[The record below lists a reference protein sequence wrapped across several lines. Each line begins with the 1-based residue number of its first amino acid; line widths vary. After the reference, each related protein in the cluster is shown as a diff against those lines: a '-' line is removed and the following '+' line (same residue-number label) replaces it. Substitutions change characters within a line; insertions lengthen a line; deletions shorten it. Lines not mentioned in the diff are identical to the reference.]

1 MQNPKKRKRMQENSF
16 YTKTELLLGEDSIN
30 KLKNASVAV
39 VGLGGVGSY
48 AAEAVVRCGVGNI
61 TLIDKDIVD
70 ITNTNRQLYA
80 LNSTIGEEKSTVAK
94 KRCLD
99 INPECEVTAVTA
111 NISREI
117 IPVILSGNYD
127 YVIDAIDD
135 VNAKVDLIRYA
146 YEKNIPII
154 TSMGMGNKTDISKI
168 SLAHIEKTS
177 VCPLARVMRK
187 RLKDEGI
194 KKIMCVYSTEEPLVR
209 LPKPSSVVFVP
220 AAAGLMMAQHVVM
233 SIVNK

>member
-1 MQNPKKRKRMQENSF
+1 MHTDSF
-16 YTKTELLLGEDSIN
+16 YTKTELLLGSESLE

-48 AAEAVVRCGVGNI
+48 AAEAIARCGVGNI
-61 TLIDKDIVD
+61 TLIDKDTVD

-80 LNSTIGEEKSTVAK
+80 LNSTVGMEKSQVAK
-94 KRCLD
+94 ERCLD
-99 INPECEVTAVTA
+99 INPDAKITAVTA
-111 NISREI
+111 DISREI
-117 IPVILSGNYD
+117 IEEVFTGNYD
-127 YVIDAIDD
+127 FIVDAIDD
-135 VNAKVDLIRYA
+135 VNAKVELIKFA
-146 YEKNIPII
+146 YERNIPVI

-168 SLAHIEKTS
+168 SLSTVEKTT

-194 KKIMCVYSTEEPLVR
+194 KKVMCVYSTEEPKVR

-220 AAAGLMMAQHVVM
+220 AAAGLMMAQYVIT
-233 SIVNK
+233 SIAEME

>member
-1 MQNPKKRKRMQENSF
+1 MQENSF
-16 YTKTELLLGEDSIN
+16 YTKTELLLGSEALE

-48 AAEAVVRCGVGNI
+48 AAEAVARCGVGNL

-80 LNSTIGEEKSTVAK
+80 LNSTIGMEKAEVAK

-99 INPECEVTAVTA
+99 INPELKITAITA

-117 IPVILSGNYD
+117 IEEVFTGNYD
-127 YVIDAIDD
+127 FIIDAIDD
-135 VNAKVDLIRYA
+135 VNAKVEIIKFA
-146 YEKNIPII
+146 YERNIPII

-168 SLAHIEKTS
+168 TLSLVEKTT

-194 KKIMCVYSTEEPLVR
+194 KKVMCVYSTEEPKVR

-220 AAAGLMMAQHVVM
+220 AAAGLMMAQYVIM
-233 SIVNK
+233 SIAQNK